1 MQVANRWPTVVFIFG
16 GPGTQKGKYIDSLV
30 DQYGLRR
37 ITISEV
43 LERELDEVHV
53 YETRSAEMV
62 NVGIGTVMQW
72 FVKRMRTDTNA
83 PGFLIDIVP
92 NIKVNQ
98 SAYWL
103 CGPAVERRSC
113 AGELSLSC
121 ARPVADG

>member
-37 ITISEV
+37 VTISEV

-72 FVKRMRTDTNA
+72 FVKRMRTDANA

-92 NIKVNQ
+92 NIKVK
-98 SAYWL
+98 
-103 CGPAVERRSC
+103 
-113 AGELSLSC
+113 
-121 ARPVADG
+121 